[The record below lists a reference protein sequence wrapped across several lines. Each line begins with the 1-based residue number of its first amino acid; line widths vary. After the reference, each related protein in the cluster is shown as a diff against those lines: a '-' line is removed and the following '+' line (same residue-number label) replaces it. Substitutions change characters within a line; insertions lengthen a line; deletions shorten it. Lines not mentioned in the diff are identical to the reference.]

1 MLIPIGDQPNPKG
14 TAWANLTLIALNVA
28 IYLLIRLVQRRGDG
42 GGGRGVGRRP
52 VAPDDDPTFLRD
64 LDTQLWEQQQR
75 ERRQEQDEPPT
86 T

>member
-1 MLIPIGDQPNPKG
+1 MGRVILFVLILG
-14 TAWANLTLIALNVA
+14 VA

-42 GGGRGVGRRP
+42 GGGRPFGRRP

-75 ERRQEQDEPPT
+75 ERRQEQDEPPAT
-86 T
+86 

>member
-1 MLIPIGDQPNPKG
+1 MGKVIIFVLILG
-14 TAWANLTLIALNVA
+14 VV

-42 GGGRGVGRRP
+42 GGGHTFGRRP

-75 ERRQEQDEPPT
+75 ERQQEKDEPPT